1 MQILRRK
8 NLTGV
13 VGLMA
18 AALAAGV
25 LTMPGQAHAAEAAYW
40 TVDCDKTPA
49 TGDPG
54 AHDLIAMIYKTG
66 DPNKG
71 AISSFKAAGE
81 TLTIRNWSGAM
92 MRFTLKWATA
102 DGSRIEKAWERHL
115 GTGGSVTETFNIPE
129 GRKVYTS
136 VGTPGGSTAY
146 CNGIS

>member
-1 MQILRRK
+1 MQILKRK
-8 NLTGV
+8 NLAGV

-40 TVDCDKTPA
+40 TVDCDKSPA
-49 TGDPG
+49 PGDPG
-54 AHDLIAMIYKTG
+54 AHDLLATIWKTG

-71 AISSFKAAGE
+71 AVSSFKGNGE

-92 MRFTLKWATA
+92 MRFKLQWATA
-102 DGSRIEKAWERHL
+102 DGSRMERTWERSL
-115 GTGGSVTETFNIPE
+115 GTGGSETHTFAIPE